1 MIMVM
6 KMKVTIIEED
16 SKNKKRKFFVD
27 WLAHMIGYAIVLIL
41 ASIIFPKTV
50 YIDNS
55 GFGIW
60 ALVAAII
67 TSLLNETVKPF
78 IVLLTLPLTSLTLG
92 LFYPFVNVLI
102 LNIVSFILGSHFN
115 LGGLIMSF
123 IVAIFISIMNLFV
136 DRVVENI
143 LRKR

>member
-1 MIMVM
+1 MVI
-6 KMKVTIIEED
+6 KLKVTIIEED
-16 SKNKKRKFFVD
+16 KKNKKRNYFID
-27 WLAHMIGYAIVLIL
+27 WLAHMVGYAIVLII

-55 GFGIW
+55 LFGIW
-60 ALVAAII
+60 ALLAAII
-67 TSLLNETVKPF
+67 TSLLNETIKPLL
-78 IVLLTLPLTSLTLG
+78 VLLTLPLTSLTLG

-115 LGGLIMSF
+115 LGGLLMSF
-123 IVAIFISIMNLFV
+123 VVAIFISIMNIFI

>member
-1 MIMVM
+1 
-6 KMKVTIIEED
+6 MKVTIMKED
-16 SKNKKRKFFVD
+16 SKNKKRNFFID
-27 WLAHMIGYAIVLIL
+27 WLAHMIGYAIVLII
-41 ASIIFPKTV
+41 ASIIFPKTI

-55 GFGIW
+55 MFGLW
-60 ALVAAII
+60 ALVAAIL
-67 TSLLNETVKPF
+67 TSLLNETIKP
-78 IVLLTLPLTSLTLG
+78 ILVLLTLPLTSLTLG
-92 LFYPFVNVLI
+92 LFYPFINVLI

-123 IVAIFISIMNLFV
+123 IVAIFISILNIII